1 MGSFWK
7 SCKSCK
13 SCNSFGGVIMEDE
26 GIKIKVEKQPKR
38 EPEKDLKVEENKK
51 EMHERK
57 KSKK

>member
-1 MGSFWK
+1 
-7 SCKSCK
+7 
-13 SCNSFGGVIMEDE
+13 MEDE

-38 EPEKDLKVEENKK
+38 ESEKDLKVEENKK